1 MKRLLISPLLISF
14 SLINMGFMNPKNEI
28 KGIVCGDEKF
38 FKNLKDNFLQK
49 NLYKKYKEISEIS
62 GWTWIFDNKT
72 GQIYDYERYTNSFIP
87 FYEEK
92 SESGRVTFKY
102 QGIREGNQMIFKS
115 QGYQENNDK
124 YGSGSIE
131 VFNLD
136 DMSYRSE
143 YDGTKYNDK
152 CEYFPIPKEV
162 NIQR

>member
-1 MKRLLISPLLISF
+1 MKRLLLPPLLISI
-14 SLINMGFMNPKNEI
+14 SLSNMGFMNPKNEI

-38 FKNLKDNFLQK
+38 FKDLKDKYLQK
-49 NLYKKYKEISEIS
+49 NLYKKQKEISDIY

-72 GQIYDYERYTNSFIP
+72 GQIYDYERYTDTFKP

-92 SESGRVTFKY
+92 SKGGRVTYKY
-102 QGIREGNQMIFKS
+102 QGIREGNKMIFKS
-115 QGYQENNDK
+115 QGYEENNDK

-131 VFNLD
+131 VLNLD
-136 DMSYRSE
+136 DMSYLSE

-152 CEYFPIPKEV
+152 CEYFPIPKGV